1 MAEYMNTI
9 DLVQGDDLPSI
20 EITLRDSNKALNS
33 NTVLDQGNPDTWAV
47 LDLSAVTHVKLK
59 YRRMGSTNLIDTIP
73 FVIENPPT
81 AGKITLVWNLTSLD
95 DGTGEYEGEIEILY
109 SDGKFMTITDK
120 MRFDVRGGF

>member
-20 EITLRDSNKALNS
+20 EITLRDSNKALDS

-47 LDLSAVTHVKLK
+47 RDLSAGNHVKLK

-81 AGKITLVWNLTSLD
+81 QGKITLVWNLTSLD

-109 SDGKFMTITDK
+109 TDGKFMTITDK

>member
-47 LDLSAVTHVKLK
+47 LDLTAVTHVKLK
-59 YRRMGSTNLIDTIP
+59 YRRLGSTNLIDTIP

-81 AGKITLVWNLTSLD
+81 QGKITLVWNLTSLD
-95 DGTGEYEGEIEILY
+95 DGVGEYEGEIEILY
-109 SDGKFMTITDK
+109 TDGKFMTITDK
-120 MRFDVRGGF
+120 MRFDVIGGF

>member
-20 EITLRDSNKALNS
+20 EITLRDSNKALDS

-59 YRRMGSTNLIDTIP
+59 YRRLGSTNLIDTIP

-81 AGKITLVWNLTSLD
+81 QGKITLVWNLTSLD
-95 DGTGEYEGEIEILY
+95 DGVGEYEGEIEILY
-109 SDGKFMTITDK
+109 TDGKFMTITDK

>member
-81 AGKITLVWNLTSLD
+81 DGKITLVWNLTSLD

>member
-1 MAEYMNTI
+1 MSEYMNTI

-20 EITLRDSNKALNS
+20 EITLRDSNKALDS

-47 LDLSAVTHVKLK
+47 LDLTAVTHVKLK
-59 YRRMGSTNLIDTIP
+59 YRRLGSTNLIDTIP

-81 AGKITLVWNLTSLD
+81 QGKITLVWNLTSLD
-95 DGTGEYEGEIEILY
+95 DGVGEYEGEIEILY
-109 SDGKFMTITDK
+109 TDGKFMTITDK

>member
-47 LDLSAVTHVKLK
+47 LDLSAVTHVKLI

>member
-20 EITLRDSNKALNS
+20 EITLRDSNKALDS

-47 LDLSAVTHVKLK
+47 LDLTAVTHVKLK
-59 YRRMGSTNLIDTIP
+59 YRRLGSTNLIDTIP

-81 AGKITLVWNLTSLD
+81 QGKITLVWNLTSLD
-95 DGTGEYEGEIEILY
+95 DGVGEYEGEIEILY
-109 SDGKFMTITDK
+109 TDGKFMTITDK

>member
-20 EITLRDSNKALNS
+20 EITLRDSNKALDS

-81 AGKITLVWNLTSLD
+81 QGKITLVWNLTSLD

-109 SDGKFMTITDK
+109 TDGKFMTITDK

>member
-59 YRRMGSTNLIDTIP
+59 YRRMGSTHLIDTIP

-81 AGKITLVWNLTSLD
+81 DGKITLVWNLTSLD

>member
-47 LDLSAVTHVKLK
+47 LDLTAVTHVKLK
-59 YRRMGSTNLIDTIP
+59 YRRLGSTNLIDTIP

-81 AGKITLVWNLTSLD
+81 QGKITLVWNLTSLD
-95 DGTGEYEGEIEILY
+95 DGVGEYEGEIEILY
-109 SDGKFMTITDK
+109 TDGKFMTITDK

>member
-1 MAEYMNTI
+1 AEYMNTI

-20 EITLRDSNKALNS
+20 EITLRDSNKALDS

-47 LDLSAVTHVKLK
+47 LDLTAVTHVKLK
-59 YRRMGSTNLIDTIP
+59 YRRLGSTNLIDTIP

-81 AGKITLVWNLTSLD
+81 QGKITLVWNLTSLD
-95 DGTGEYEGEIEILY
+95 DGVGEYEGEIEILY
-109 SDGKFMTITDK
+109 TDGKFMTITDK

>member
-47 LDLSAVTHVKLK
+47 LDLTAVTHVKLK
-59 YRRMGSTNLIDTIP
+59 YRRLGSTNLIDTIP

-81 AGKITLVWNLTSLD
+81 QGKITLVWNLTSLD
-95 DGTGEYEGEIEILY
+95 DGVGEYEGEIEILY
-109 SDGKFMTITDK
+109 TDGKFMTITDK
-120 MRFDVRGGF
+120 MRIDVRGGF